1 MILLIAVLNGVTK
14 MSGVGKCPE
23 TDVLEGLA
31 EKAFKQV
38 CERVDVGF
46 FFLLADGCPPLIA
59 ARVGACF

>member
-1 MILLIAVLNGVTK
+1 

-38 CERVDVGF
+38 CERVDVGVF
-46 FFLLADGCPPLIA
+46 FFFADVFIYVLNFYCKVKIKTTL
-59 ARVGACF
+59 FTF